1 MDSDDDPARR
11 ANNEKGDP
19 PAPPPVQPYCEPI
32 LGNSKKNHSDDSK
45 DSSKKPPLPTR
56 TVELLQLAANI
67 VLALVGI
74 FVLLI
79 YSGQLDVMRGQLK
92 NMEGQLEQMK
102 GAGAQ
107 TDQLI
112 NKTAEQAVATKD
124 LARQAKR
131 SDETLRLRD
140 RAYVYFGDADFA
152 PYPYPPAKPTVW
164 GVTIPIYNAGNMP
177 AHKIVVRYSC
187 PDIPHSDRPTKV
199 PFDSADWKTPEM
211 TQTIG
216 QKLAFVF
223 QACHIPIETIADAQK
238 GKRDV
243 FIIAEVRYT
252 DGFDPDRTRVTQM
265 ARTLLF
271 DQHGGRRLG
280 LGASHNCSDDDC
292 PN

>member
-1 MDSDDDPARR
+1 MNSGYDSSSPAES
-11 ANNEKGDP
+11 EKGDP
-19 PAPPPVQPYCEPI
+19 PPPSPVQSHSEPI
-32 LGNSKKNHSDDSK
+32 LTDPKENQSDSNK
-45 DSSKKPPLPTR
+45 ESAIKSPPSTR
-56 TVELLQLAANI
+56 AVEWWQLGING
-67 VLALVGI
+67 VLAVVGI
-74 FVLLI
+74 LVLCV

-112 NKTAEQAVATKD
+112 NKAAEQAVATNE

-131 SDETLRLRD
+131 SDEALRLRD
-140 RAYVYFGDADFA
+140 RAYVYFGDPSFIE
-152 PYPYPPAKPTVW
+152 YPYPPAKPTVW
-164 GVTIPIYNAGNMP
+164 GVAIPAYNAGNMP
-177 AHKIVVRYSC
+177 AHRVVVRYSC
-187 PDIPHSDRPTKV
+187 PDAPSSGKPTKV
-199 PFDSADWKTPEM
+199 PFDPANLKMAEM

-216 QKLAFVF
+216 PKQSLVF
-223 QACHIPIETIADAQK
+223 QACDIPIEVIDDAKK

-243 FIIAEVRYT
+243 FIITEVRYT

-280 LGASHNCSDDDC
+280 LGTSHNCSDDDC
-292 PN
+292 PK